1 MNKFMISNQVKIRI
15 FFCFLGALVSG
26 LFYLISCT
34 FTKNEIVKN
43 TYQQLVGV
51 SDLKKNKLNSYFSIV
66 DSEIKKLANS
76 DETKYLLNEPLVSSE
91 QIMKINVD
99 EESKIIIKEIENY
112 IKRNPNKN
120 FDEFKSDP
128 IFQKI
133 TTGIIGLD
141 GYISIE
147 SYQQQVA
154 SFNEGGSFFGRTYE
168 DINNSPEL
176 YKLIVDGIKNNQDI
190 YGFYNWKEQD
200 KKIIKRYL
208 RITNLGLKTSDG
220 FGLAVVVA
228 ATVDSYK
235 MVKEVSELNLKF
247 FEENVNKKDFNN
259 LFLINPDGYVVYTNT
274 IKEKVGSNLNWP
286 VNQNWYLT
294 KKFIEAKNKKEIIFS
309 DAYID
314 YYSDLYPE
322 FLVLSPVYDQNK
334 LLGYVALIKNM
345 NVIFGITED
354 KENLGKT
361 GESYLVSQDQEKL
374 ISPLRNSSFDLFV
387 QTIDTD
393 NIRNCFSG
401 IKESSTDI
409 LLNYSNERTVAV
421 SSLIDKMPWCL
432 TTEIKESEILD
443 ISFNKELFASIII
456 FLLFSLIGF
465 LITIR
470 KKTELVEKEKI
481 KKISKIDNFFIKLK
495 IKDAVL
501 FSLIFIISYFFFVTS
516 FFQGW
521 KKAAFYNDIPDLIM
535 IMILINLFFSAFK
548 FKNIVA
554 KKLIQWGSILFI
566 IDKSIQVF
574 FEEYNNNFE
583 ILPLYFW
590 LPVGMVG
597 FVGLFLIFYGFK
609 REMKL

>member
-1 MNKFMISNQVKIRI
+1 MISNQVKIRI
-15 FFCFLGALVSG
+15 FFCFLGALVGG
-26 LFYLISCT
+26 LFYLVSCT
-34 FTKNEIVKN
+34 FSTKEILKK
-43 TYQQLVGV
+43 TYQQLTEI
-51 SDLKKNKLNSYFSIV
+51 SDLKKNKINSYFSIV
-66 DSEIKKLANS
+66 DNEIKELAS
-76 DETKYLLNEPLVSSE
+76 SEETKYLLNEPLVSSE
-91 QIMKINVD
+91 QIMKVNVD

-120 FDEFKSDP
+120 FDEFKNDP
-128 IFQKI
+128 VFQKI

-147 SYQQQVA
+147 NYQQQMA
-154 SFNEGGSFFGRTYE
+154 SFNERGTFFGKNYE
-168 DINNSPEL
+168 DIKNSPEL
-176 YKLIVDGIKNNQDI
+176 YKLIVEGFKNNQDI
-190 YGFYNWKEQD
+190 YGFYNWKE
-200 KKIIKRYL
+200 KGKNPIKRYV
-208 RITNLGLKTSDG
+208 RIVNLNVKTGDG
-220 FGLAVVVA
+220 VGLAAVVA

-247 FEENVNKKDFNN
+247 FEKNINKKDFNN
-259 LFLINPDGYVVYTNT
+259 LFLINPDGYVIYTNT

-294 KKFIEAKNKKEIIFS
+294 KKFIEAKNKKEITFS

-322 FLVLSPVYDQNK
+322 FLILSPVYDQNK

-354 KENLGKT
+354 KENLGET
-361 GESYLVSQDQEKL
+361 GESYLVSRDQKLL
-374 ISPLRNSSFDLFV
+374 ISPLRNNPFDMFV
-387 QTIDTD
+387 QTINTN
-393 NIRNCFSG
+393 NIRNCFSE
-401 IKESSTDI
+401 IKNPTTNI
-409 LLNYSNERTVAV
+409 LLNYSNERTIATN
-421 SSLIDKMPWCL
+421 SLITGLPWCL
-432 TTEIKESEILD
+432 ATEIKEDEVLD

-470 KKTELVEKEKI
+470 KEIELMEKEKI
-481 KKISKIDNFFIKLK
+481 KKISKIEIFFIKLK
-495 IKDAVL
+495 IRYAFL
-501 FSLIFIISYFFFVTS
+501 FSLIFTIGYFLFITS

-521 KKAAFYNDIPDLIM
+521 KKAAFYNDIPDLVM
-535 IMILINLFFSAFK
+535 IMVLINLFFNAFK
-548 FKNIVA
+548 FKNVVA
-554 KKLIQWGSILFI
+554 KKMIQWGSILI
-566 IDKSIQVF
+566 MVDKLIQVF

-597 FVGLFLIFYGFK
+597 FIGLFLVFYGFK
-609 REMKL
+609 KEMKL